1 MHSQA
6 QDIVRTIREGLGMS
20 RAEFARALGW
30 SQTTISRWETGKAQ
44 PNRLSLKI
52 ILAFGEE
59 RGVRWRPRQTLPALV
74 APVRPLPSVEVR
86 PVHAEVMPEGR
97 PTAAPRRPRWEAE
110 VSFRVAV
117 DRSEPRSR
125 RWLGNATVGAASCAV
140 VLLGLG
146 VFTTGAS
153 SSPTPDAR
161 LASAAVDVPAPVRPA
176 AAFPAAEDSPR
187 AVEVTAAAPAA
198 EPVVAGAPEPAP
210 VIARLEGVTL
220 LGTVR
225 RATFR
230 TDDDA
235 LTVDEGEQLGDR
247 QAVRIAG
254 NAVQLA
260 DTSGH
265 VQIVR
270 LGESVAL
277 E

>member
-6 QDIVRTIREGLGMS
+6 QDIIRTIREGLGMS

-30 SQTTISRWETGKAQ
+30 SATTISRWESGKAQ

-74 APVRPLPSVEVR
+74 APATTLPSLDVR
-86 PVHAEVMPEGR
+86 PVRAELVSE
-97 PTAAPRRPRWEAE
+97 TAPPARRPRWEAE
-110 VSFRVAV
+110 VRFRVRV
-117 DRSEPRSR
+117 DRTEPRTR

-140 VLLGLG
+140 LLLALG
-146 VFTTGAS
+146 VFTTTAVPS
-153 SSPTPDAR
+153 ALRSSPR
-161 LASAAVDVPAPVRPA
+161 VAAVAPIDAPAPVPRPSRAAEDAAPEAAAPVPA
-176 AAFPAAEDSPR
+176 AAPI
-187 AVEVTAAAPAA
+187 
-198 EPVVAGAPEPAP
+198 VVAAPEPPP
-210 VIARLEGVTL
+210 VVARLEGVTL

-235 LTVDEGEQLGDR
+235 LVVGEGEQLGDR

-260 DTSGH
+260 DGSGH
-265 VQIVR
+265 VQVVR
-270 LGESVAL
+270 LGESVEL
-277 E
+277 Q